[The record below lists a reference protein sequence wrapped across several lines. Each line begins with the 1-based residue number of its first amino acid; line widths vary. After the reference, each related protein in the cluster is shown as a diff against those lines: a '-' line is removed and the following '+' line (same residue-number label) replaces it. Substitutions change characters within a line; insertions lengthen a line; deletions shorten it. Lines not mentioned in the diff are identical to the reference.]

1 VVMSRRV
8 LGGEAGKVKL
18 GCLFTL
24 LVVAAAFYFGIDFL
38 HVRLRFYQIQDAVQ
52 TQANFAPALDD
63 ITIRNRLVARSDSLG
78 IPLGPL
84 DWTIKRTYSP
94 RQIDI
99 HATYYD
105 SVVIEVPGFRKVF
118 YFAFN
123 PHATELY

>member
-1 VVMSRRV
+1 MVKSR
-8 LGGEAGKVKL
+8 GWSGSESGKVKL

-24 LVVAAAFYFGIDFL
+24 LCIAAAFYFGIDFL
-38 HVRLRFYQIQDAVQ
+38 HVRFRFYQIQDAVQ

-78 IPLGPL
+78 IPLGPR

-105 SVVIEVPGFRKVF
+105 SVVIEFPGFRKVW
-118 YFAFN
+118 YFTMN